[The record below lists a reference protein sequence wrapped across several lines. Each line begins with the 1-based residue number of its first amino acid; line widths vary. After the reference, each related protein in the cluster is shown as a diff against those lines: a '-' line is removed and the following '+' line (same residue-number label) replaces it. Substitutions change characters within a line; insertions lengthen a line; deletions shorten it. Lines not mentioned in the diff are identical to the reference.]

1 MRTLE
6 TIPTGP
12 HEAEIVSTAAIQE
25 TYPKDYEAMLAA
37 GSALAQES
45 RGRQY
50 LLRMKSLSDFGK
62 IKAIIPPDVAGAR
75 LLMNTEALQ
84 QLHGSAKNIA
94 TGIRKALQAA
104 LENKN
109 IPEGEKTIGVLGML
123 RHQRRQKLKV
133 FAWSIAGIATFF
145 GGQEVLQWLH
155 EYQQANPDYR
165 EVISVFMDIGRITFA
180 VASFV
185 SLCFTIGAYFEHL
198 TSKTEANIRMN
209 YAVYRL
215 LAEVLDPDS
224 KASDAS
230 TPATSVRTGNLLPDT
245 PPPATTAD

>member
-109 IPEGEKTIGVLGML
+109 IPEGEKTIGVLGLMNKA
-123 RHQRRQKLKV
+123 R
-133 FAWSIAGIATFF
+133 W
-145 GGQEVLQWLH
+145 
-155 EYQQANPDYR
+155 QARYAILSGLG
-165 EVISVFMDIGRITFA
+165 V
-180 VASFV
+180 VAS
-185 SLCFTIGAYFEHL
+185 SGLTIYFFA
-198 TSKTEANIRMN
+198 KDI
-209 YAVYRL
+209 
-215 LAEVLDPDS
+215 
-224 KASDAS
+224 DAMQ
-230 TPATSVRTGNLLPDT
+230 
-245 PPPATTAD
+245 PPAADPESIRVYLLSAIASLFFWDGR